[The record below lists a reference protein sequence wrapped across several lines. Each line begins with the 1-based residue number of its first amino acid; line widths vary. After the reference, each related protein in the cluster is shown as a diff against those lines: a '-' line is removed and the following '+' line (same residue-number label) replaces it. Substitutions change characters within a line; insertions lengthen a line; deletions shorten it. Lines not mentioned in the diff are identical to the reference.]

1 MSERRVVVT
10 GMGALCCLGEGMD
23 VIWPRLLKGDIGYGR
38 ITKFD
43 TEGFSSQVAGEVRDF
58 DAAKYMSPKESKKTD
73 IFIQF
78 AIASAQMAMDDA
90 GLKADSVNSERFGV
104 NIGSGIGGINE
115 ISEQQLVLTEKGPK
129 RVSPFFIPN
138 AIANLAS
145 GHVSMRFN
153 AKGPNS
159 SVCTAC
165 ATGTHAIGDAYEY
178 IKRGIADV
186 MLSGG
191 AEASVMPLAVAGFCS
206 MRALSCR
213 NDEPHRA
220 SRPFDL
226 NRDGFVIS
234 EGSACVILEEES
246 HARKRGA
253 RIYCELLGYGMS
265 GDAYHLSHPAPE
277 GEGAARAMRCA
288 LEQAKLNPEQIRYI
302 NAHGTSTPLNDKY
315 ESIAIRSVFKAH
327 ADHLVVNST
336 KSMVGH
342 LLGAAGALEFA
353 VLARS
358 IAESRIHGTMNYDTP
373 DPECFLKDV
382 AANEA
387 RDLKIPLGLSNSFGF
402 GGTNACL
409 AAGKYSG

>member
-1 MSERRVVVT
+1 MSENIS
-10 GMGALCCLGEGMD
+10 GL
-23 VIWPRLLKGDIGYGR
+23 
-38 ITKFD
+38 
-43 TEGFSSQVAGEVRDF
+43 
-58 DAAKYMSPKESKKTD
+58 KESKKTD
-73 IFIQF
+73 AFIQY
-78 AIASAQMAMDDA
+78 AIAASQLAMDDA
-90 GLKADSVNSERFGV
+90 GLNRETVEPDRFGV

-115 ISEQQLVLTEKGPK
+115 ICEQQNVLMEKGPK

-145 GHVSMRFN
+145 GHVSMRFD
-153 AKGPNS
+153 AKGPVS

-178 IKRGIADV
+178 IKRDIADV
-186 MLSGG
+186 MIAGG

-213 NDEPHRA
+213 NDEPLRA
-220 SRPFDL
+220 SRPFDKG
-226 NRDGFVIS
+226 RDGFVIS
-234 EGSACVILEEES
+234 EGSACLILEEET

-253 RIYCELLGYGMS
+253 RIYCEILGYGMS

-277 GEGAARAMRCA
+277 GEGAARAMRSA
-288 LEQAKLNPEQIRYI
+288 LQRARLNHDQIDYI
-302 NAHGTSTPLNDKY
+302 NAHGTSTPLNDKF
-315 ESIAIRSVFKAH
+315 ESIAIRNIFGSH
-327 ADHLVVNST
+327 ADQMVVNST

-353 VLARS
+353 VVARS
-358 IAESRIHGTMNYDTP
+358 LMEQRIHGTMNYDEP
-373 DPECFLKDV
+373 DPECPLGDV
-382 AANEA
+382 APNES
-387 RDLKIPLGLSNSFGF
+387 RDMKIKYALSNSFGF

>member
-58 DAAKYMSPKESKKTD
+58 DAAKYMGPKESKKTD

-78 AIASAQMAMDDA
+78 AIAAAQMAMDDA
-90 GLKADSVNSERFGV
+90 GLKADTVNSERFGV

-115 ISEQQLVLTEKGPK
+115 ISEQQLVLKEKGPK

-145 GHVSMRFN
+145 GHVSMRFR

-165 ATGTHAIGDAYEY
+165 ATGTHAVGDAYEY

-186 MLSGG
+186 MISGG

-226 NRDGFVIS
+226 HRDGFVIS

-288 LEQAKLNPEQIRYI
+288 LEQAKLNPEQIHYI

-315 ESIAIRSVFKAH
+315 ESIAIRNVFKAH

-373 DPECFLKDV
+373 DPECQLKDV

-387 RDLKIPLGLSNSFGF
+387 RDLKIPFGLSNSFGF